1 MNDEWNAPPEFSE
14 LLAAFVTCFT
24 SLTILVG
31 GTVAALALL

>member
-1 MNDEWNAPPEFSE
+1 MKNERNAPPEFSE

-24 SLTILVG
+24 SLTLLAG